1 MKVCAPEGI
10 DSVAGIVTRRPDSS
24 SRLTVTAS
32 AFCVTPD
39 STRSLPTLPALT
51 VMWLARVIASRRI
64 GVVHGG
70 AGPRATG
77 LSAIVWL
84 GSSVSVKM
92 PRTPTASSAAATSFA
107 VSPENVAVKAVGSF
121 ASCVSGKS
129 FVPPAR
135 RSRRPFENGFC
146 VLPMMRVSMLAT
158 GSGVPSGAAARP
170 WTTTVPGAV
179 FTAREVV
186 MSSTVF
192 VSTKSGPVTRTTS
205 PGRMS
210 GVASVQQSI
219 VPPFMAPSPAASVVS
234 VPVASWTPSRVTS
247 IWTDVEPGKP
257 LSSRADVS
265 GSTVIVW
272 PATTTPPPPPPPLA
286 AAPDAASAAVR
297 PAASSAAPAVRT
309 ARARARSIVPCRPTL
324 ATPVPVRSLKR
335 PAMLLRPRE
344 RGQRGTRTPP
354 CGIPPTAAPDGRS
367 AAHVDRADA
376 ARLDRDDDAPV
387 AGLVVGGDV
396 GAVLAV
402 QLAGERVVVVGLDP
416 RAPAHLEVAHRV
428 LEVEDQQAAL
438 RPRLEILRLAPGG
451 VQRQAD
457 LALVVEEPDLAELR
471 RAVGLDGRERRD
483 LGVEE
488 VAEVVRV
495 VGHAAHP
502 PTLTRARSSR
512 GPRAASRRAA
522 GRAGRSSAGRASR
535 APARRRARP
544 AAR

>member
-1 MKVCAPEGI
+1 
-10 DSVAGIVTRRPDSS
+10 
-24 SRLTVTAS
+24 
-32 AFCVTPD
+32 
-39 STRSLPTLPALT
+39 
-51 VMWLARVIASRRI
+51 MWLARVIASRRI

-77 LSAIVWL
+77 LSAMVWL

-92 PRTPTASSAAATSFA
+92 PRTPTASSAVDTSFA
-107 VSPENVAVKAVGSF
+107 VSPENVAVHAVGSF
-121 ASCVSGKS
+121 ASCVNRKS
-129 FVPPAR
+129 LVPPAR

-146 VLPMMRVSMLAT
+146 VLPMMRTSMLAT
-158 GSGVPSGAAARP
+158 GSGVPSGAAAWP
-170 WTTTVPGAV
+170 WTTTVPGPV

-205 PGRMS
+205 PGSKS

-234 VPVASWTPSRVTS
+234 VAFASWTPSRVTA
-247 IWTDVEPGKP
+247 IWTVVEPGKP
-257 LSSRADVS
+257 LSSRAEVS
-265 GSTVIVW
+265 GRTVIVW
-272 PATTTPPPPPPPLA
+272 PGTTPAPPPPPPLA
-286 AAPDAASAAVR
+286 AAPDVASAAVR
-297 PAASSAAPAVRT
+297 PAASSTAPAVRA

-335 PAMLLRPRE
+335 PAMLLRRRQ

-402 QLAGERVVVVGLDP
+402 QLAGERVVVVGLEP
-416 RAPAHLEVAHRV
+416 RAPADLDVPERV
-428 LEVEDQQAAL
+428 RDVEDHQAAL
-438 RPRLEILRLAPGG
+438 RARLEVLRLAPGG
-451 VQRQAD
+451 VEREPD
-457 LALVVEEPDLAELR
+457 LAVVVEEPDLAELR
-471 RAVGLDGRERRD
+471 RAVGLDGRQRGELR
-483 LGVEE
+483 VEE
-488 VAEVVRV
+488 IAVVV
-495 VGHAAHP
+495 GEVGHAAHP
-502 PTLTRARSSR
+502 SPLTRARSSR
-512 GPRAASRRAA
+512 GPRAASRPAA

-535 APARRRARP
+535 GRARRRARP